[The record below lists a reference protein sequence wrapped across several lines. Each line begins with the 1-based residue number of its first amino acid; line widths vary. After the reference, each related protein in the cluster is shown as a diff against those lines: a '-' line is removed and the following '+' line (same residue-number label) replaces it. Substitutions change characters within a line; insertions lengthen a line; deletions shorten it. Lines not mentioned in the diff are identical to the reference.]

1 MVMLMIALVVM
12 TLLAVM
18 PDRMMHDVLF
28 GGQLS
33 RYRQQRTA
41 HSLRRILSETVCPQ
55 SPKRLSLSPGPAASE
70 PSIPAWLG

>member
-1 MVMLMIALVVM
+1 MFMLMIALVVM

-18 PDRMMHDVLF
+18 PDRMMHDELF

-41 HSLRRILSETVCPQ
+41 HSSRRILSETVF
-55 SPKRLSLSPGPAASE
+55 SVRIEAGMIRA
-70 PSIPAWLG
+70 